1 MPDSLFFLSLRHMEQ
16 VSRYFIFL
24 SFRGTAYHG
33 WQLQP
38 GKPTVQ
44 EVINRA
50 LSTLLS
56 ETINVTGAGR
66 TDTGVHAEF
75 FCAHFDSATDGLAGD
90 DTFLRRL
97 NGFLP
102 SDIAVKSIVKVRND
116 AHARFDAIFRTYR
129 YTFATV
135 KDPFLADTAWLLYWK
150 PDVELLN
157 RASALLM
164 NHTDFTSFSR
174 LHGGNKTNICKVTH
188 AAWEE
193 MSGKLVFTITADRFL
208 RNMVRA
214 VTGTLVLVGRGKLSL
229 NEFEDIINGRDR
241 GLAGQ
246 SAPAQGLSLT
256 GIEYPSS
263 VFI

>member
-1 MPDSLFFLSLRHMEQ
+1 MAQ
-16 VSRYFIFL
+16 VFRYFIFL

-44 EVINRA
+44 EVINRS

-56 ETINVTGAGR
+56 EDINVTGAGR

-75 FCAHFDSATDGLAGD
+75 FCAHFDSTNERLAGD
-90 DTFLRRL
+90 NTFLNKL

-102 SDIAVKSIVKVRND
+102 GDIAVSRIATVKQD
-116 AHARFDAIFRTYR
+116 ANARFDALSRTYK
-129 YTFATV
+129 YTFTTR
-135 KDPFLADTAWLLYWK
+135 KDPFLAETAWLLYWK
-150 PDVELLN
+150 PDVALLN
-157 RASALLM
+157 QASALLLD
-164 NHTDFTSFSR
+164 HTDFTSFSR
-174 LHGGNKTNICKVTH
+174 LHGGNKTNICKVTE
-188 AAWEE
+188 ASWEE
-193 MSGKLVFTITADRFL
+193 MPGRLVFTITADRFL

-214 VTGTLVLVGRGKLSL
+214 ITGTLVQVGRGKLSL
-229 NEFEDIINGRDR
+229 SEFDDIIRGRDR

-246 SAPAQGLSLT
+246 SAPAHGLSLMD
-256 GIEYPSS
+256 IKYPPD